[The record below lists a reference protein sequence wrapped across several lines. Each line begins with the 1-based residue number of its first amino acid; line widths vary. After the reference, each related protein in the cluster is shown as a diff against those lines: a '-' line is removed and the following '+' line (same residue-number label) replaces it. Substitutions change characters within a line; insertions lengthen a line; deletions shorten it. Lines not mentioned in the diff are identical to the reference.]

1 MTSTINWQKGTPN
14 EIYVSCL
21 VTLDNGIVTTD
32 TYTFDSW
39 RHYDKEEI
47 VAWCPLKDIEPY
59 KEKNFKK

>member
-32 TYTFDSW
+32 TYTDSW

-59 KEKNFKK
+59 KEKNYE